1 MLNKELVDLCR
12 TVVGAIQ
19 ESDSFDSSQL
29 RRLLLHIVPQLLAE
43 LDILA
48 NVLESVLSQRM
59 PVDRDEPEPA
69 AASEPPPEWH
79 PKKRKRKRKKGRG

>member
-1 MLNKELVDLCR
+1 MLNKELIDLCR

-19 ESDSFDSSQL
+19 ETDGFDSGQL

-48 NVLESVLSQRM
+48 NVLESVLTQRM
-59 PVDRDEPEPA
+59 PVDEEPQPSGLAAPLEQEPKRK
-69 AASEPPPEWH
+69 
-79 PKKRKRKRKKGRG
+79 KKRKKRRR

>member
-1 MLNKELVDLCR
+1 MINKELIDLCR

-19 ESDSFDSSQL
+19 ESDNFTASQL
-29 RRLLLHIVPQLLAE
+29 RQLLLHIVPQLLAE

-59 PVDRDEPEPA
+59 PVEPPELVPEPA
-69 AASEPPPEWH
+69 PEVSEPK
-79 PKKRKRKRKKGRG
+79 PKKRKKRKG

>member
-1 MLNKELVDLCR
+1 MLNKELIDLCR

-19 ESDSFDSSQL
+19 EADGFDAGQL

-48 NVLESVLSQRM
+48 NVLESVLTQRM
-59 PVDRDEPEPA
+59 PVDEEPQPAGLAAPLGQEPKRK
-69 AASEPPPEWH
+69 
-79 PKKRKRKRKKGRG
+79 KKRKKRRR

>member
-1 MLNKELVDLCR
+1 MVNKELIDLCR

-19 ESDSFDSSQL
+19 ETDAFSAEQL
-29 RRLLLHIVPQLLAE
+29 RKLLIHIVPQLLAE

-59 PVDRDEPEPA
+59 PVSPEPPSLPEPEK
-69 AASEPPPEWH
+69 
-79 PKKRKRKRKKGRG
+79 PKKRKKRRGRK

>member
-1 MLNKELVDLCR
+1 VINKELIDLCR

-19 ESDSFDSSQL
+19 ESDSFDASQL
-29 RRLLLHIVPQLLAE
+29 RKLLIHIVPQLLAE

-59 PVDRDEPEPA
+59 PVVPPEREPEPA
-69 AASEPPPEWH
+69 PEVS
-79 PKKRKRKRKKGRG
+79 PKKRKKHKKGKGRA

>member
-1 MLNKELVDLCR
+1 MINKELIDLCR

-19 ESDSFDSSQL
+19 ESDNFTSSQL
-29 RRLLLHIVPQLLAE
+29 RQLLLHIVPQLLAE

-59 PVDRDEPEPA
+59 PVEPPEPGPDPA
-69 AASEPPPEWH
+69 PEVSEPK
-79 PKKRKRKRKKGRG
+79 PKKRKKRKG